1 MKIGELAKRTGC
13 SVETVRYYEHAGL
26 LPAPSRSEG
35 NYRIYGESHAERLSF
50 IRNCRAL
57 DMTQEE
63 IRELLRIKDENGRDC
78 GDVDILL
85 DAHIGHVT
93 ERIAELSALQAQ
105 LHALRASCGQHL
117 PVQQCEILRGLAE
130 HIPDSDK
137 AQPTH
142 LAHLQGVHAYK
153 S

>member
-1 MKIGELAKRTGC
+1 MKIGELAKRSAC
-13 SVETVRYYEHAGL
+13 SVETIRYYESTGL
-26 LPAPSRSEG
+26 LPAPARSEG
-35 NYRIYGESHAERLSF
+35 NYRIYGEAHCERLAF

-85 DAHIGHVT
+85 DAHIGHVS
-93 ERIAELSALQAQ
+93 ERLAELSALQAQ
-105 LHALRASCGQHL
+105 LRALRDTCGHHL

-130 HIPDSDK
+130 HVPETEK
-137 AQPTH
+137 APAGH
-142 LAHLQGVHAYK
+142 LGHLHGVHT
-153 S
+153 